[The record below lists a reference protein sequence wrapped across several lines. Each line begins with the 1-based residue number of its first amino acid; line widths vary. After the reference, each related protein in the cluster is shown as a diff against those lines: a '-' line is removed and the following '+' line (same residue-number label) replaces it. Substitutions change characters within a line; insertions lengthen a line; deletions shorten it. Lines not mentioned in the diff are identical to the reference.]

1 MSINGGSAS
10 DLYPLVSHI
19 PALGIAFRQ
28 RLRKKNMAY
37 LRFSVLICL
46 LAVGTVSGQLV
57 TDGLEAYLDFTAPPA
72 GVIVADQT
80 GNGNN
85 ATLITGADPDG
96 GGPVTGVPYWQG
108 TGIRLFGGWID
119 VDPSGS
125 LNTLSSGT
133 VEVIYDDMPI
143 IDNAISSG
151 TPLSVANPGNASGRE
166 DDWEIWVDHRT
177 LPARRFYLNGR
188 NGDAGV
194 NELDTSVTHHMT
206 AVDTEQREQHFAQWD
221 GVSKQAR
228 LVSRFYKDGVLTVG
242 TSPWVSTGAMPDF
255 LSVATNVRFGGRHY
269 TDPTNGPIW
278 NPMEAPYYRSVANI
292 LRVYNRVLTD
302 AEMEKNWF
310 AYNEP
315 FSTGIP
321 ATTTWAYSHPQ
332 VVANYSQPF
341 VPWPVSIHVGD
352 IAVNQPSM
360 VKGANDVLYTNG
372 FSVPSWH
379 IGQVARSDDGGQTWT
394 RTPGLID
401 IRFTGPPAGFTTLG
415 RSVNGVGVTENG
427 TLLAYF
433 TVQYNT
439 TGVYV
444 GLSDPN
450 FHVDFYVVRSTDQG
464 ANWSLPVKLNTAPNE
479 NGGGNQ
485 TRFAQLPSGVIAL
498 VMPAWYQS
506 DTGNALPVSEHFER
520 TYIWTSS
527 DDGITW
533 QRGAEPI
540 CLYGEEPDL
549 KVLDSGR
556 MLVTV
561 RYQRVKLPSDPSY
574 LISPFTGTTDVGATV
589 IRGTAILWSDDSGNT
604 WIDPRLLTALDE
616 QTGCLVEL
624 ADGTV
629 LMVFGHKNDY
639 GQRFMVSYDEG
650 ETWSKTIYDLHTGGM
665 YASSAVLADGTVV
678 TTIDNRPTGG
688 LIVTSLRWTPPTF
701 SEVAAG
707 GFWTPNVV
715 EPLGLL
721 NLSSCQ
727 EAIAGGYGLASDLD
741 GDCYVTLADLAMQ
754 VGDWLLCVDPGKPDC
769 ERPWE

>member
-1 MSINGGSAS
+1 
-10 DLYPLVSHI
+10 
-19 PALGIAFRQ
+19 
-28 RLRKKNMAY
+28 MAY

-57 TDGLEAYLDFTAPPA
+57 TDGLEAYLDFTVPPA
-72 GVIVADQT
+72 GVIVVDQT

-85 ATLITGADPDG
+85 ATLVTGADPDG

-119 VDPSGS
+119 VDPTGS
-125 LNTLSSGT
+125 IDSLSSGT
-133 VEVIYDDMPI
+133 MEIIMDEMPMI
-143 IDNAISSG
+143 NTAISNG
-151 TPLSVANPGNASGRE
+151 TLLSVANTGNGGRTDDIELWLDHRVLSNRSNHISGR
-166 DDWEIWVDHRT
+166 V
-177 LPARRFYLNGR
+177 G
-188 NGDAGV
+188 GAGQF
-194 NELDTSVTHHMT
+194 DTGYFHGMGAPDGS
-206 AVDTEQREQHFAQWD
+206 QREQYFIQWD
-221 GVSKQAR
+221 GGTDLAR
-228 LVSRFYKDGVLTVG
+228 LVGRHQSGGSLQVMST
-242 TSPWVSTGAMPDF
+242 PWFTTGLMPDF
-255 LSVATNVRFGGRHY
+255 LSAAVNLRIGFRHDG
-269 TDPTNGPIW
+269 TSPL
-278 NPMEAPYYRSVANI
+278 EAPHYQSEVNI
-292 LRVYNRVLTD
+292 LRVYDRVLTD
-302 AEMEKNWF
+302 AEMEQNWF
-310 AYNEP
+310 AFNES

-321 ATTTWAYSHPQ
+321 TTTTWAYSHPQ

-352 IAVNQPSM
+352 ISVNQPTM
-360 VKGANDVLYTNG
+360 VKGANDVLYANG
-372 FSVPSWH
+372 VSIPSWH

-401 IRFTGPPAGFTTLG
+401 IRFTGPPAGFITLG

-433 TVQYNT
+433 TVQYND
-439 TGVYV
+439 GRPYE
-444 GLSDPN
+444 GLSDPTY
-450 FHVDFYVVRSTDQG
+450 HTDFYVVRSIDEGVT
-464 ANWSLPVKLNTAPNE
+464 WSSPLKLNTAPNE

-485 TRFAQLPSGVIAL
+485 TRFAQLPNGVTAL

-506 DTGNALPVSEHFER
+506 DTGAPLPISEQYDK

-527 DDGITW
+527 DDGVSW

-540 CLYGEEPDL
+540 CLYGVEPDL

-556 MLVTV
+556 MLATV
-561 RYQRVKLPSDPSY
+561 RYQRIKLPSDPPY
-574 LISPFTGTTDVGATV
+574 LVSPYTGSTDLGDMVF
-589 IRGTAILWSDDSGNT
+589 RGTAILWSDDNGAT
-604 WIDPRLLTALDE
+604 WTEPRLLTALDE

-701 SEVAAG
+701 AEVAAG

-769 ERPWE
+769 ERSWE